1 MIKLL
6 TGRFCLAFAL
16 VLGLTACTS
25 TPKPAPREALTMD
38 EARSAYL
45 AQDYAR
51 ALPLLRHEAELGNP
65 HAQYTLGYMYY
76 YGQGVVEDV
85 EEALKWIRLAAAK
98 GDARALEALTTL
110 AAAGLRPKEQTTATG
125 ER

>member
-1 MIKLL
+1 MIKPL
-6 TGRFCLAFAL
+6 TLRLCLALAL
-16 VLGLTACTS
+16 VLGLTACAS
-25 TPKPAPREALTMD
+25 TPKTAPREALTMA

-45 AQDYAR
+45 AQDYTS

-85 EEALKWIRLAAAK
+85 EEALKWIRLAAAQ
-98 GDARALEALTTL
+98 GDARALEALSTL
-110 AAAGLRPKEQTTATG
+110 AAAGLRPKEQTTTAG